1 MTIIDGYMITQEPQK
16 NRIVICLPQTLRT
29 AQGTVGCTIER
40 RIELRQEEEAAL
52 LVAVKG
58 MFENG

>member
-1 MTIIDGYMITQEPQK
+1 MTIIDGYMIVQEPQQ
-16 NRIVICLPQTLRT
+16 NRIVILLPQTLRT
-29 AQGTVGCTIER
+29 AQSTVGCTIER

-52 LVAVKG
+52 LVAIKG